1 MIYTA
6 MPMQTSPNCMEGRH
20 CVYWINVNSEIAE
33 MIAGYPLCNQFQN
46 REQKE
51 TLIQYT
57 IPSRVW
63 SKFCTDL
70 FNILTYGNSK
80 YYSIENHQQ

>member
-6 MPMQTSPNCMEGRH
+6 MPMQTSPNCMEIRH
-20 CVYWINVNSEIAE
+20 GVYWININSQIAE

-80 YYSIENHQQ
+80 CYGIENH

>member
-1 MIYTA
+1 

-51 TLIQYT
+51 TPFQYT
-57 IPSRVW
+57 I
-63 SKFCTDL
+63 L
-70 FNILTYGNSK
+70 
-80 YYSIENHQQ
+80 

>member
-51 TLIQYT
+51 TLIQNT
-57 IPSRVW
+57 I
-63 SKFCTDL
+63 L
-70 FNILTYGNSK
+70 
-80 YYSIENHQQ
+80 